1 MTRSSTR
8 TRSAKVWCRLLVAAL
23 AFLAVDRAAAKPAE
37 DSSST
42 VAARAFERIARDYYR
57 RYLALHPEEATQLG
71 DHRFDRRSADPSKT
85 GIAADRALY
94 RGTLAALER
103 MPASSL
109 PIEDA
114 VDRDILAVDLHARLF
129 DLDVL
134 QTWRWQVTDYS
145 PTQGV
150 YVLLARDYAPLR
162 QRLAAA
168 NERLKAI
175 PAIVR
180 AARANLDRPPRVF
193 TETAIAQNKGAI
205 AFVRD
210 DIDAFLVRE
219 PSMKAVLAPARA
231 RAIAALTS
239 YGDWLAHDLLPRSD
253 GDFRFGRERFE
264 QRLRYALDAEL
275 GADAVLARAE
285 ASIVATEQA
294 MEAAASP
301 LHRRYFPESPIDGL
315 DPKVMVRHVLDRIAE
330 THPTNETVVAEAERD
345 LADATAFV
353 REHRL
358 VTVPEAPVRVI
369 VMPEF
374 QRGAAVAFCDWVGPL
389 EKKGATFYAISP
401 TPADWSPAR
410 VASQYRE
417 YNAAMLRD
425 ITVHEAM
432 PGHYLQ
438 GAIANRG
445 HYPTLVRAMANS
457 GTFVEGWA
465 VYAEQFMAEAGY
477 GGPETRMEQLKVRL
491 RVAINAVLDH
501 RLHVD
506 GIGEADAMHLMM
518 DVGYQ
523 EEGEAAGKWRRAQM
537 SAGQLSTYFIGVEEV
552 DLLARDLQARTGADP
567 MTVHDAMLAHGSI
580 ATKYIR
586 RLAGLAPAS

>member
-1 MTRSSTR
+1 MTRR
-8 TRSAKVWCRLLVAAL
+8 RPKKAWRIVAMALLLAALPVDAAL
-23 AFLAVDRAAAKPAE
+23 ASSAAP
-37 DSSST
+37 S
-42 VAARAFERIARDYYR
+42 AASAFEHVVHDYYE
-57 RYLALHPEEATQLG
+57 RYLASHPEEATQLG
-71 DHRFDRRSADPSKT
+71 DHRFDRRSADRSMA
-85 GIAADRALY
+85 GIAVDRALY
-94 RGTLAALER
+94 RATLAALDR
-103 MPASSL
+103 FPASSL
-109 PIEDA
+109 PVEDA
-114 VDRDILAVDLHARLF
+114 VDRDILAVDLRSRLF

-168 NERLKAI
+168 DERLKAI
-175 PAIVR
+175 PAILR

-210 DIDAFLVRE
+210 DMDVYVARE

-239 YGDWLAHDLLPRSD
+239 YGDWLEHDLLPRSD

-264 QRLRYALDAEL
+264 QRLRFALDAEL
-275 GADAVLARAE
+275 GTDEVLSRAQ
-285 ASIVATEQA
+285 ASVAATEQA
-294 MEAAASP
+294 LEAAALP
-301 LHRRYFPESPIDGL
+301 LHRQYFPDQPIEGL

-330 THPTNETVVAEAERD
+330 THPTNDTVVAEAERD
-345 LADATAFV
+345 LADATSFV
-353 REHRL
+353 RAHRL
-358 VTVPEAPVRVI
+358 VTVPTAPVRVI
-369 VMPEF
+369 VMPAF

-410 VASQYRE
+410 VDSQYRE
-417 YNAAMLRD
+417 DNSAMLRD

-438 GAIANRG
+438 GAVANLG

-465 VYAEQFMAEAGY
+465 VYAEQFMADAGY
-477 GGPETRMEQLKVRL
+477 GGPETRMEQLKVRM
-491 RVAINAVLDH
+491 RVAINAILDH

-506 GIGEADAMHLMM
+506 NISETDAMRLMM

-537 SAGQLSTYFIGVEEV
+537 SAGQLSTYFVGVNA
-552 DLLARDLQARTGADP
+552 LARDLQAKTGGDP
-567 MTVHDAMLAHGSI
+567 LTVHDAMLAHGSI

-586 RLAGLAPAS
+586 RLTGLAPGS

>member
-1 MTRSSTR
+1 MTNLTMR
-8 TRSAKVWCRLLVAAL
+8 TRFTLSVGMTAITAIVLATFGFAGSSA
-23 AFLAVDRAAAKPAE
+23 RAASPIDAQ
-37 DSSST
+37 
-42 VAARAFERIARDYYR
+42 AFEHVVHEYHEH
-57 RYLALHPEEATQLG
+57 YLALHPEEATQLG
-71 DHRFDRRSADPSKT
+71 DHRFDRRSGDPSMT
-85 GIAADRALY
+85 GIAASRALY
-94 RGTLAALER
+94 RGTLDALER
-103 MPASSL
+103 FPASTL

-114 VDRDILAVDLHARLF
+114 VDRDILAVDLRSRLF

-162 QRLAAA
+162 QRLSAA

-175 PAIVR
+175 PAILR

-210 DIDAFLVRE
+210 DIDVFVARE
-219 PSMKAVLAPARA
+219 PSMRAMLAPARA
-231 RAIAALTS
+231 QAIAALTS
-239 YGDWLAHDLLPRSD
+239 YGDWLEHDLLPRSD

-264 QRLRYALDAEL
+264 QRLRFALDAEL
-275 GADAVLARAE
+275 SADDVLARAE
-285 ASIVATEQA
+285 ASVAATEQA
-294 MEAAASP
+294 LEAAALP
-301 LHRRYFPESPIDGL
+301 LHQRWFPDQPTDGL
-315 DPKVMVRHVLDRIAE
+315 DAKAMVRHVLDRIAE

-353 REHRL
+353 RAHDL
-358 VTVPEAPVRVI
+358 VTVPTAPVRVI

-417 YNAAMLRD
+417 DNSAMLRD

-438 GAIANRG
+438 GAVANLG

-477 GGPETRMEQLKVRL
+477 GGPETRMEQLKVRM
-491 RVAINAVLDH
+491 RVAINAILDH

-506 GIGEADAMHLMM
+506 GISEADAMHLMM

-537 SAGQLSTYFIGVEEV
+537 SAGQLSTYFVGVEEV
-552 DLLARDLQARTGADP
+552 TALARDLRAKTGANP
-567 MTVHDAMLAHGSI
+567 MAVHDAMLSHGSI

-586 RLAGLAPAS
+586 RLTGLAPIS